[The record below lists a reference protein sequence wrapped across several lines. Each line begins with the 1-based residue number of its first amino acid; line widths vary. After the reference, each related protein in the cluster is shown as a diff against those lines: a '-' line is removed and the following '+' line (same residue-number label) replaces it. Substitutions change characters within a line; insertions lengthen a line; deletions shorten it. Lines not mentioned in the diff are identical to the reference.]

1 MPWAAL
7 VAALGLAIVGPVARG
22 LGSAGS
28 VLAAVALVVGSAAVL
43 TALGPVRFR
52 PASWVTLGSLVVV
65 AVVSVLAWRR
75 GFAYPWAVS
84 AASSVPAFGS
94 TVRWSIL
101 PSGPQRTR
109 RLAGPAIGLLVVS
122 GWSWYRSGSVV
133 TVALLLGAALVVLEC
148 WSRFPAVADRVDG
161 AIEHGA
167 RRLGDGI
174 GAVLSWV
181 VLVVFVWPVHLLS
194 RLVGYSPLASGRSA
208 PGSRWVPVG
217 ADRTRSPDGA
227 PLRPDSMAAPELR
240 PSRAVRRR
248 SRLRLLPV
256 FAVGLAVLVAVWPWT
271 VDWPW
276 SDGGEP
282 VAGDAG
288 TFTRSFE
295 DDPAFADAPWA
306 ANVRLSLLDAWNNL
320 EFNAAEGGWSIRD
333 ITSDH
338 VNVTGGERLSVAP
351 DPGLGDP
358 VVVWLVGASAAFGAG
373 QRDDH
378 TIASELVRRAGRDGI
393 PLEVRNLAVPATVN
407 WQTATQLTSRLLWD
421 DPPDLVVVYDG
432 ANDLSL
438 QESLVARGLGDSD
451 RPASLVDEEFDRIL
465 RERASAGGA
474 GAALPEPVE
483 NSSTGPVPTGDELA
497 ARVVTRYG
505 RGLELIRRSAAA
517 ADVPVVVFWQPDL
530 RAKSPVTDADRET
543 LRAVGLDESS
553 VERWR
558 ALADGVR
565 RELPALG
572 VVDLTSVYDGRSEP
586 IYWDT
591 VHTNEVG
598 SLLVADAIYAGILPE
613 VAAARSRSGG

>member
-7 VAALGLAIVGPVARG
+7 VAALLLAVVGPIARG
-22 LGSAGS
+22 LGSS
-28 VLAAVALVVGSAAVL
+28 SPVLVAVALVAGSAAVL
-43 TALGPVRFR
+43 GALGPVRFR
-52 PASWVTLGSLVVV
+52 PISWPTAGALAVV
-65 AVVSVLAWRR
+65 AVVSLLACRR
-75 GFAYPWAVS
+75 GFLYPWAVV
-84 AASSVPAFGS
+84 AVSSVPAFGA

-101 PSGPQRTR
+101 PSGPHRAR
-109 RLAGPAIGLLVVS
+109 RLAGPALGLLVLS
-122 GWSWYRSGSVV
+122 GWSWYRTGSLA
-133 TVALLLGAALVVLEC
+133 TVALLLAATVVLLEC
-148 WSRFPAVADRVDG
+148 WSRFPAFADRIDRAVG
-161 AIEHGA
+161 RGA
-167 RRLGDGI
+167 RWVGDGI
-174 GAVLSWV
+174 GAVLSWI
-181 VLVVFVWPVHLLS
+181 VLVLLVWPVHLLS
-194 RLVGYSPLASGRSA
+194 RLVGYSPLASGRSTA
-208 PGSRWVPVG
+208 GSSWVPVG

-248 SRLRLLPV
+248 SQLRLLPV
-256 FAVGLAVLVAVWPWT
+256 FAVGLVVLVAVWPWS

-276 SDGGEP
+276 SDDGET

-333 ITSDH
+333 IASDH
-338 VNVTGGERLSVAP
+338 VNVTDGERRTVAP
-351 DPGLGDP
+351 DATLGDP

-378 TIASELVRRAGRDGI
+378 TIASELVRRAGQDGI

-421 DPPDLVVVYDG
+421 DPPDLIVVYDG

-438 QESLVARGLGDSD
+438 QESLAARGLGDSD

-465 RERASAGGA
+465 RERADAGGA
-474 GAALPEPVE
+474 GGGLPA
-483 NSSTGPVPTGDELA
+483 PVPTAAAPTDLGGEELA
-497 ARVVTRYG
+497 TRVVTRYG

-517 ADVPVVVFWQPDL
+517 AGVPVVVFWQPDL
-530 RAKSPVTDADRET
+530 RAKSPATDADRET
-543 LRAVGLDESS
+543 LRAVGMDESS

-558 ALADGVR
+558 VLADGVR

-598 SLLVADAIYAGILPE
+598 SLLAADAIYAGILPE

>member
-1 MPWAAL
+1 
-7 VAALGLAIVGPVARG
+7 
-22 LGSAGS
+22 
-28 VLAAVALVVGSAAVL
+28 
-43 TALGPVRFR
+43 
-52 PASWVTLGSLVVV
+52 
-65 AVVSVLAWRR
+65 
-75 GFAYPWAVS
+75 
-84 AASSVPAFGS
+84 
-94 TVRWSIL
+94 
-101 PSGPQRTR
+101 
-109 RLAGPAIGLLVVS
+109 
-122 GWSWYRSGSVV
+122 
-133 TVALLLGAALVVLEC
+133 
-148 WSRFPAVADRVDG
+148 VADRVDG

-181 VLVVFVWPVHLLS
+181 VLVTLVWPVHLLS
-194 RLVGYSPLASGRSA
+194 RLVGYSPLTSGRSA

-217 ADRTRSPDGA
+217 AERTRSPDGA

-240 PSRAVRRR
+240 PSHAVRRR

-256 FAVGLAVLVAVWPWT
+256 FAVGLVVLVAVWPWT

-276 SDGGEP
+276 SDGGET

-333 ITSDH
+333 IASDH
-338 VNVTGGERLSVAP
+338 VNVTGGERLTVAP

-393 PLEVRNLAVPATVN
+393 PLQVRNLAVPATVN

-421 DPPDLVVVYDG
+421 VPPDLIVVYDG

-438 QESLVARGLGDSD
+438 QESLASRGLGDSD

-465 RERASAGGA
+465 RERAAAGGA

-483 NSSTGPVPTGDELA
+483 TSVAGPVPTGDELA

-505 RGLELIRRSAAA
+505 RGLELIRRSAPA
-517 ADVPVVVFWQPDL
+517 
-530 RAKSPVTDADRET
+530 TDADRET

-572 VVDLTSVYDGRSEP
+572 VVDLSSVYDGRSEP

-598 SLLVADAIYAGILPE
+598 SLLAADAIYAGILPE